1 MTSLYHFLK
10 DEESSQPFQTGDDA
24 GGTLVASAEKA
35 VVLSL
40 QDSNVPDDQAAKFA
54 KGLAKI
60 VSSDAFLKELS
71 AEIREPG
78 LTESEDA
85 FVERAKLTMRKLLDR
100 HLG

>member
-1 MTSLYHFLK
+1 MTNLYQFLK
-10 DEESSQPFQTGDDA
+10 DEKSGQSLQISVEEGSS
-24 GGTLVASAEKA
+24 LVASAEKA

-40 QDSNVPDDQAAKFA
+40 QDSDVPDDQAAKFA